1 MLIDTITRDI
11 SQDKYGDLIFNGS
24 DIVTSYNKDEIAKM
38 NAANRVFSANG
49 DLFKYKLYGAN
60 LINYIGKQLT
70 DETIDEM
77 ARSIRQSLTSDLFLS
92 AYEIMIVPVRN
103 GVDSVYFKISVGTS
117 EGFTREKVQEINIEF
132 TTTGGVRYV

>member
-1 MLIDTITRDI
+1 
-11 SQDKYGDLIFNGS
+11 
-24 DIVTSYNKDEIAKM
+24 M
-38 NAANRVFSANG
+38 NAAHRVFSANG